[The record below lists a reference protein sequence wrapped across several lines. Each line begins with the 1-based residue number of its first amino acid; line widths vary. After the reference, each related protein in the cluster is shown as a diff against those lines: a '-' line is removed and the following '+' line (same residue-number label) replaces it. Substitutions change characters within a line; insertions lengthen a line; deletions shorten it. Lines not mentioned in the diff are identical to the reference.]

1 MTVDKTRQ
9 AWTLPDVEIV
19 LDHVVDAG
27 DFVEFEFKGDAAD
40 VRTRRNAWTRSSS
53 PSASSSGSRS
63 ARATRTSFSAATT
76 DRLLLRDVW

>member
-40 VRTRRNAWTRSSS
+40 VRNTTERLDAFIVAS
-53 PSASSSGSRS
+53 PSSSGSRS